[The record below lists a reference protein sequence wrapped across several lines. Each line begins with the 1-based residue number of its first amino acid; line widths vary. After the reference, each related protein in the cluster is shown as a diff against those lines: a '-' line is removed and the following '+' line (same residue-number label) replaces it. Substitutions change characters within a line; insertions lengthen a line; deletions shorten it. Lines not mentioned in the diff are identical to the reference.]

1 MQNIPIISNKVKSE
15 IDEDAQ
21 NLLNMKQKEV
31 EEDIKDNEEAPRL
44 QVEAR
49 KAEAKKKQIS
59 MKEITELALASL
71 GKELTF
77 QGRLQKEEVDREV
90 KAEIKS
96 TINVEAA
103 KEKLTNLKKEDSK
116 GEEESI
122 NMAQDVQNDNQVAAL
137 KDMIQKTIL
146 GIRKKQAEKV
156 HQMQIIAKLESQHK
170 RDNVDMIRIK
180 TAVQAVKAAK
190 AGDQENCNKDQ
201 PKEQIEDFCY
211 KAFPGDAES
220 IQDCMDPAEFCFKCC
235 DVEFGSAHLNLR
247 NKCYKNK
254 CGPKFIG
261 SWIPVDN

>member
-96 TINVEAA
+96 TITVEAA

-156 HQMQIIAKLESQHK
+156 HQMQIIAKLEGQHK

-220 IQDCMDPAEFCFKCC
+220 IQDCMVFK
-235 DVEFGSAHLNLR
+235 FYKRTPPSSASSAATSSSA
-247 NKCYKNK
+247 
-254 CGPKFIG
+254 PPI
-261 SWIPVDN
+261 SI